1 LVIRCNIKR
10 EGNKSSFSINGKP
23 ATKKAVVEYAKSFSI
38 QIDNL
43 CQFLPQDKVVEFA
56 AMTPVELLKSTQRAV
71 ASQEMI
77 DMHENLKEL
86 RQQQKEIQARQ
97 AADQETLQ
105 NLEGRQ
111 RMQEADVER
120 MREREQIKERVR
132 LMEAARPFARYR
144 GARNKHREAKE
155 KRKEQEVALKK
166 LEKEVEP
173 SLRAVNEK
181 QQYQRQIDSVV
192 AERRHAVEL
201 ADRAA
206 NTLDKQ
212 VRTLS
217 ERGEELDKE
226 RDAEIN
232 SAKNEKQMLARTEG
246 VINRLKKQM
255 EEPPPELDISSC
267 NEQIVSIPVLF
278 HGVEW
283 ELMTNSVSKNGPWRL
298 SKERSRNSKGVRKK
312 RLDEAGRDASAS
324 RMLSVSWRISSL
336 KLDSKVGSSST
347 FPGTRANC
355 GNGFRKIKR
364 CSKSPSLGLRW
375 WSAPSLT
382 HDTLT

>member
-1 LVIRCNIKR
+1 MIRCNIKR
-10 EGNKSSFSINGKP
+10 EGNKSTFSINGKP

-97 AADQETLQ
+97 TADQETLQ

-166 LEKEVEP
+166 LEREVEP

-192 AERRHAVEL
+192 AERRHAIEL

-212 VRTLS
+212 VRTLT

-278 HGVEW
+278 HGVE
-283 ELMTNSVSKNGPWRL
+283 
-298 SKERSRNSKGVRKK
+298 
-312 RLDEAGRDASAS
+312 
-324 RMLSVSWRISSL
+324 
-336 KLDSKVGSSST
+336 
-347 FPGTRANC
+347 
-355 GNGFRKIKR
+355 
-364 CSKSPSLGLRW
+364 
-375 WSAPSLT
+375 
-382 HDTLT
+382 